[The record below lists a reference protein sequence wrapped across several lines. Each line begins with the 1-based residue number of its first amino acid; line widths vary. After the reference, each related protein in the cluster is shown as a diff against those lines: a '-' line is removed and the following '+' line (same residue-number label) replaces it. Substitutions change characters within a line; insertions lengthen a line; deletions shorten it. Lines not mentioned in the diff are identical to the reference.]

1 MSTAE
6 QAARI
11 RAFRG
16 MTRAGTRS
24 VLIYRGD
31 LITGAVTL
39 VIQVVLAIAVWRIV
53 YGGHGPVAGVDVR
66 TAVAYAAI
74 AACLQSV
81 LLPWQ
86 FSSLPMRI
94 RNGQIA
100 TDLTRP
106 LGLMGQVL
114 GQNLGVLLARLPLG
128 AIGLAAA
135 GVTGALVLPPSAG
148 SFLLSM
154 VATVAGVLVAM
165 LCNLIVSM
173 VTFWTLEVS
182 GPLIVYRFGS
192 AFLSGALIPLWFMPG
207 WLRSAV
213 EWLPFQAQVYTP
225 VSIYLG
231 RLRGGEA
238 LALVAVQLVWV
249 AALALLLES
258 VWRRARHKVVVQGG

>member
-1 MSTAE
+1 MRTV
-6 QAARI
+6 

-31 LITGAVTL
+31 LLTGAVTL

-53 YGGHGPVAGVDVR
+53 YSGRGPVDGIDAG

-86 FSSLPMRI
+86 FSTLPMRI

-100 TDLTRP
+100 ADLTRP
-106 LGLMGQVL
+106 LGLMWQVL
-114 GQNLGVLLARLPLG
+114 GQNLGVLIGRFPLG

-135 GVTGALVLPPSAG
+135 ALLGALTVPPGVGPTVLAI
-148 SFLLSM
+148 
-154 VATVAGVLVAM
+154 VATAGGIVVAL

-173 VTFWTLEVS
+173 VTFWTFEVS

-192 AFLSGALIPLWFMPG
+192 SFLSGSLIPLWFMPD
-207 WLRSAV
+207 WLRGAV

-231 RLRGGEA
+231 QTRGGAA

-249 AALALLLES
+249 AVLVVVLQL
-258 VWRRARHKVVVQGG
+258 VWQRARHRVVVQGG

>member
-1 MSTAE
+1 MSTSP
-6 QAARI
+6 QV

-31 LITGAVTL
+31 LLTGAVTL

-53 YGGHGPVAGVDVR
+53 YSGRPPVNGVDGR

-74 AACLQSV
+74 AACLQSA

-86 FSSLPMRI
+86 FSTLPMRI
-94 RNGQIA
+94 HTGQIA

-106 LGLMGQVL
+106 LGLVWQAL
-114 GQNLGVLLARLPLG
+114 GQNLGVLLARLPL
-128 AIGLAAA
+128 AAAGLAAA
-135 GVTGALVLPPSAG
+135 GVLGALMLPPGATA
-148 SFLLSM
+148 LALAV
-154 VATVAGVLVAM
+154 VATVFGALIAM

-173 VTFWTLEVS
+173 VAFWTLEIS

-192 AFLSGALIPLWFMPG
+192 SFLSGSLIPLWFMPG
-207 WLRSAV
+207 WLRSSI

-225 VSIYLG
+225 VSLYLG
-231 RLRGGEA
+231 QTRGAEA
-238 LALVAVQLVWV
+238 LALVGMQLVWFAV
-249 AALALLLES
+249 LTLLLKA

>member
-6 QAARI
+6 QV

-31 LITGAVTL
+31 LVTGALTL

-53 YGGHGPVAGVDVR
+53 YGGRGPVAGVDAR

-94 RNGQIA
+94 RTGQIS
-100 TDLTRP
+100 TDLIRP
-106 LGLMGQVL
+106 LGLIGQVL
-114 GQNLGVLLARLPLG
+114 GQNFGVLLARLPLG
-128 AIGLAAA
+128 AIGLAVAA
-135 GVTGALVLPPSAG
+135 AVGALMLPPGRGA
-148 SFLLSM
+148 FLLSV
-154 VATVAGVLVAM
+154 VATVCGVAVAM

-173 VTFWTLEVS
+173 VTFWTFEVS

-192 AFLSGALIPLWFMPG
+192 AFLSGSLIPLWFMPG
-207 WLRSAV
+207 WLRASV

-231 RLRGGEA
+231 RTQGGEA
-238 LALVAVQLVWV
+238 LALVGVQLGWV
-249 AALALLLES
+249 VVLAFLLELI
-258 VWRRARHKVVVQGG
+258 WRRARHKVVVQGG

>member
-1 MSTAE
+1 MIAAE
-6 QAARI
+6 QV

-31 LITGAVTL
+31 LFTGAVTL

-53 YGGHGPVAGVDVR
+53 YSGRPPVNGVDGT

-74 AACLQSV
+74 AVCLQSA

-94 RNGQIA
+94 RTGQIA

-106 LGLMGQVL
+106 LGLMWQAL

-135 GVTGALVLPPSAG
+135 GLLGALLLPPGLSA
-148 SFLLSM
+148 LLLA
-154 VATVAGVLVAM
+154 VIATVAGAMIAM

-173 VTFWTLEVS
+173 VAFWTLEIS

-192 AFLSGALIPLWFMPG
+192 SFLSGSLIPLWFMPD
-207 WLRSAV
+207 WLRASI

-231 RLRGGEA
+231 QTRGAEA
-238 LALVAVQLVWV
+238 VALVGVQLLWLVV
-249 AALALLLES
+249 LTLLLQA
-258 VWRRARHKVVVQGG
+258 VWARARHKVVVQGG